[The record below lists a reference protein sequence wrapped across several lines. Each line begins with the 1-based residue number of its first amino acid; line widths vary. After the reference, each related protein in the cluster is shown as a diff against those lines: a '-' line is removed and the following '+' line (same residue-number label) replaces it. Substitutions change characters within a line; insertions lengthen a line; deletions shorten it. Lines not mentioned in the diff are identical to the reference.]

1 MNAYKTGIVTVECLV
16 DGTLTDVAVRFQ
28 CFQAIGMENPVWKPV
43 EVDCERDEQLMC
55 NRDRCPAR
63 DSLG

>member
-1 MNAYKTGIVTVECLV
+1 MNESKMGIVTVECLV

-28 CFQAIGMENPVWKPV
+28 RVQTIGMQSPVWKPV
-43 EVDCERDEQLMC
+43 EVRCKRDERFTC
-55 NRDRCPAR
+55 NPDCCPAW